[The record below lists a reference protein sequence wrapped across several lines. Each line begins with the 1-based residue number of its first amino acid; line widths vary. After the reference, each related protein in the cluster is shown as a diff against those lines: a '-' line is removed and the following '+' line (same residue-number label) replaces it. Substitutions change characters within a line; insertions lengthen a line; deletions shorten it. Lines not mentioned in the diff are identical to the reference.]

1 MPGCFPGY
9 NSAIFSTLRQRF
21 VSSYLTAD
29 PRSLA
34 LGRIALA
41 LVLLFDLAKRV
52 PDLVTL
58 FSNHGLLPNHT
69 LLWRPAFRWVFSF
82 FYMASSPGEVAWCF
96 VICALAYLA
105 LLVGYRTRLAHLA
118 SLLCVLS
125 LHGRVLFVQ
134 NGGDVV
140 LGELCLWTL
149 FLPTGRRFSI
159 DSLRA
164 RLAAYRERD
173 ATETTSRPAPD
184 TSKVVSLA
192 VLGVIAQL
200 GLIYALN
207 AIHKHGVTWRE
218 GSVVHYV
225 LHQDR
230 IVTTLGLWVRERLT
244 PGMSQL
250 LTWPALAMEFALA
263 LVVLSPIAIRGA
275 RRAAIVLVVALHA
288 GFALF
293 LNLGVFVPAM
303 IAFAPNLIP
312 GADWDALARWQRSRG
327 PRRLVIFDGSCG
339 VCFEIVRIL
348 ARLDTLG
355 RLSFVASE
363 DRARVPADLD
373 PELLQ
378 STVVVYDEA
387 SGKRWFRAD
396 AVAEIFATLPF
407 TRPLAWLLRAP
418 LLRAIAA
425 HAYDAF
431 AIRRSSVSEALGLA
445 VCGIPASARP
455 AGGDSG
461 ASPIP
466 LRAFLG
472 RLSGRARELGV
483 AIVLYLMV
491 GQALAENTDL
501 GKWRRMVQPRFAQA
515 AVCYLQFWQGWSMF
529 APEAPVHDMNMY
541 VDALTIDGRHVDPWS
556 EIATP
561 RYPRPGP
568 TIPPRL
574 DHNAWLCDYLARLP
588 WSPEYHPAFIEWVER
603 YPARTGKPLD
613 RIVSFEAF
621 VVEDDSPPPGAS
633 EPTGTRARSFLKHA
647 AATR

>member
-1 MPGCFPGY
+1 MRGRFIGY

-21 VSSYLTAD
+21 VSSYLTVD

-34 LGRIALA
+34 VGRIVLA
-41 LVLLFDLAKRV
+41 LVLLFDLARRL

-58 FSNHGLLPNHT
+58 FSNHGVLPNHT

-105 LLVGYRTRLAHLA
+105 LLVGYHTRLAQLA

-125 LHGRVLFVQ
+125 LHGRVLYVQ

-164 RLAAYRERD
+164 RLAATRERD
-173 ATETTSRPAPD
+173 AAETSSRRAPD
-184 TSKVVSLA
+184 CTPVVSLA
-192 VLGVIAQL
+192 MFGLIAQL
-200 GLIYALN
+200 ALIYALN
-207 AIHKHGVTWRE
+207 AIHKYGVTWRE
-218 GSVVHYV
+218 GSVVHYA

-230 IVTTLGLWVRERLT
+230 IVTTLGLWVRERIT
-244 PGMSQL
+244 PLMSQL

-263 LVVLSPIAIRGA
+263 LLLLSPIAIRWT
-275 RRAAIVLVVALHA
+275 RRVAIVLVVALHS

-303 IAFAPNLIP
+303 IAFTPNLIP

-327 PRRLVIFDGSCG
+327 RRRLVIFDGGCG
-339 VCFEIVRIL
+339 VCFAIVRIL

-355 RLSFVASE
+355 RLSFVAS
-363 DRARVPADLD
+363 DDPARMPAGLD

-378 STVVVYDEA
+378 STVVVIDEA
-387 SGKRWFRAD
+387 TSKRWLRAD
-396 AVAEIFATLPF
+396 AVAEVFATLPF

-425 HAYDAF
+425 RAYVAF
-431 AIRRSSVSEALGLA
+431 AARRSGVSEALGLLA
-445 VCGIPASARP
+445 CGIPGSHRL
-455 AGGDSG
+455 AGGD
-461 ASPIP
+461 AIAPAIP
-466 LRAFLG
+466 LRAWLG
-472 RLSGRARELGV
+472 RMSGRARELGV
-483 AIVLYLMV
+483 VIALYLMV
-491 GQALAENTDL
+491 GQALDENTAL
-501 GKWRRMVQPRFAQA
+501 GKWRRVVQPRFAHA
-515 AVCYLQFWQGWSMF
+515 AVEYLQFWQGWSMF
-529 APEAPVHDMNMY
+529 APEAPTTDMNMY
-541 VDALTIDGRHVDPWS
+541 LDALTVDGRHVDPWS
-556 EIATP
+556 EVATP
-561 RYPRPGP
+561 RHPRPGP

-574 DHNAWLCDYLARLP
+574 GHNAWLCDYVGRLP
-588 WSPEYHPAFIEWVER
+588 WSPEYHGAFIEWVQR
-603 YPARTGKPLD
+603 YPKRTGNPLD

-621 VVEDDSPPPGAS
+621 VVEDDSPPPGAR
-633 EPTGTRARSFLKHA
+633 EPFNTRVRSFLKHPN
-647 AATR
+647 